1 MSNPVIEPYDDVD
14 DLLNMIED
22 VKGDKFNTKKLA
34 EPLKSTKSPVIP
46 SEKTSAQTFGAGGKG
61 NNFAEVFS
69 GEESDE
75 PEYDPTVRVPSQKR
89 STVTSEDFS
98 KKKSALFGLSNQSAS
113 KANNSAAFDFG
124 ISEISKP
131 AIQRPQTMESKV
143 KKEEEDDFGSIN
155 LGFSRRK
162 GAANNPPATKERPF
176 TSPGDLKAGSESK
189 AKAWGAETLKDDD
202 DDEEESEYLNAIVNR
217 GDRKNQSG
225 GSGNLK
231 IGDPQ
236 KGPLNTIGK
245 VLTVSNMQ
253 EGPMKSPPEISTS
266 KDGFFNNKDF
276 AHSQL
281 VLEEK
286 KEPNIMGKPVGI
298 LGKKELTEPQ
308 NQVVTG
314 NVKSVASIASSAVRK
329 EKADGKIE
337 NLQASGASVWDGGSQ
352 PVANNMGI
360 ADLLKNGAFQGYL
373 KETEEYYKKRSKESE
388 EYYENRFKQYKVAI
402 DDEKRKWEEMHEK
415 ELKLVKKENEELKD
429 NFGKHLERERERI
442 KEVFALEMESV
453 IKAHRYEIERQRHIF
468 EEEND
473 SLKRQ
478 LEAQAKLNELAD
490 EIKKSSNK
498 LVFLSDKM
506 EHGRPTETFGRKG
519 EFRDKEK
526 ELEDLERQLRRDVEL
541 VYDEKKRLER
551 TRDEL
556 ERRENEDK
564 EELQKE
570 KALMREEYGRLTEL
584 QETIRRQEV
593 DKMRNL
599 EKEKSAYEHER
610 TKLDREGAKL
620 KEEYSRKY
628 HELEVEVELLDIRKR
643 EFDNVLEKTEREFTM
658 KQGEIEQTMKRLI
671 AIEGDMMGRLREIEH
686 QELIMSKQTAQVQ
699 SRMNLVEME
708 RFTFEKERDEVMK
721 MAERTREESTKLSKF
736 RSDFQNAQ
744 EENMRVKT
752 ELKVFA
758 NSLYNERDKLAEE
771 KSGMAMMQ
779 KNIDGQRYVRELT
792 LGHNKAVSADPTQSQ
807 YAREKSPEM
816 NSSSVP
822 PYTYVQQ
829 HAASAWNSP
838 GRELLSPEN
847 NPNYQNFRTSMQ
859 EGNKFVKLKDLK
871 YGIHNGAQETREWRD
886 YSEGRR
892 MDLANSVPNGADA
905 NYTKSTTSWGGGSVF
920 QEAVEKTM
928 SGQTFDYNN
937 YMKQLKEF
945 DKKSSMNQGYTADE
959 KDVLTQKRF
968 EQGLKLSP
976 KRRAQKRLYNY

>member
-1 MSNPVIEPYDDVD
+1 MPNPILEPYDDVD
-14 DLLNMIED
+14 DLLNMIDD
-22 VKGDKFNTKKLA
+22 VKGDKSGAKKPQEL
-34 EPLKSTKSPVIP
+34 TKSSKSPIIP
-46 SEKTSAQTFGAGGKG
+46 SEKTSTQTFGRGAKV
-61 NNFAEVFS
+61 NTFAEVFS
-69 GEESDE
+69 DPESDE
-75 PEYDPTVRVPSQKR
+75 PEYDPTVRAPSQKK

-98 KKKSALFGLSNQSAS
+98 KKKSALFGLSNQSVS
-113 KANNSAAFDFG
+113 KANNSAALDFG
-124 ISEISKP
+124 ISEIGKP
-131 AIQRPQTMESKV
+131 ALQRPQTMESKV
-143 KKEEEDDFGSIN
+143 KKEEEEDEFGSIN

-162 GAANNPPATKERPF
+162 GPTNNPPAAKERPF
-176 TSPGDLKAGSESK
+176 TSPGDLKTGSDSK
-189 AKAWGAETLKDDD
+189 AKAWGAEILKNDTT
-202 DDEEESEYLNAIVNR
+202 DEEESEYLNAIVNR
-217 GDRKNQSG
+217 GDRKSAG
-225 GSGNLK
+225 PGTLK

-245 VLTVSNMQ
+245 VLTASSMQ
-253 EGPMKSPPEISTS
+253 EGPMKSAPEFGG
-266 KDGFFNNKDF
+266 KDLFLNNKDLNYPP
-276 AHSQL
+276 L

-286 KEPNIMGKPVGI
+286 KESSMMGKPVGI

-329 EKADGKIE
+329 EKVDGKIE
-337 NLQASGASVWDGGSQ
+337 NLQGSGASVWDGGSQ

-373 KETEEYYKKRSKESE
+373 KDTEEYYKKRSKESE

-402 DDEKRKWEEMHEK
+402 DDEKRKWEDMHEK

-442 KEVFALEMESV
+442 KDVFALEMEST
-453 IKAHRYEIERQRHIF
+453 IKAHKYEIERQRHIY

-498 LVFLSDKM
+498 LNFLSDKM
-506 EHGRPTETFGRKG
+506 EQGRPTESFGRKG

-556 ERRENEDK
+556 ERRGSEDK

-599 EKEKSAYEHER
+599 EKEKSAYEHDR
-610 TKLDREGAKL
+610 TRLDREGAKL

-628 HELEVEVELLDIRKR
+628 HELEVQAELLDIRKR
-643 EFDNVLEKTEREFTM
+643 EFDNVLDKTEREFTM

-671 AIEGDMMGRLREIEH
+671 AIEGDMMGRLRDIEH

-708 RFTFEKERDEVMK
+708 RFTFEKERNEVMK
-721 MAERTREESTKLSKF
+721 MAERTREESTKLSQF
-736 RSDFQNAQ
+736 RADYQNAQ
-744 EENMRVKT
+744 EENMRAKT

-771 KSGMAMMQ
+771 KSNMAMMQ
-779 KNIDGQRYVRELT
+779 RNIDGQRHEYVRELT
-792 LGHNKAVSADPTQSQ
+792 LGHNKAVSADPAQSQ
-807 YAREKSPEM
+807 YVRERSPEM
-816 NSSSVP
+816 NSSSV

-829 HAASAWNSP
+829 HAASAWNTP

-847 NPNYQNFRTSMQ
+847 DPKLQHFRTSMQ

-871 YGIHNGAQETREWRD
+871 YGIQNGAETREWRD
-886 YSEGRR
+886 YSEGKR
-892 MDLANSVPNGADA
+892 MDLANSIPSGADA
-905 NYTKSTTSWGGGSVF
+905 NYAKSVTSWGGGSVF
-920 QEAVEKTM
+920 QEALEKTA

-945 DKKSSMNQGYTADE
+945 DKKSSMNQGYTSDE
-959 KDVLTQKRF
+959 KDVLMQKRL
-968 EQGLKLSP
+968 EQGLRLSP
-976 KRRAQKRLYNY
+976 KRKAQKRLYNY